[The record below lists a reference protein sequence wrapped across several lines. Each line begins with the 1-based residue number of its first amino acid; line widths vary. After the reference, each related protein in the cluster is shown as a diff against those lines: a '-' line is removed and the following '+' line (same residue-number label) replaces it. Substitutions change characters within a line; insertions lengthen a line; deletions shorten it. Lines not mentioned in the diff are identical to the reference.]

1 MKYVLDSSVALK
13 WVLPEPDVSKA
24 VQLRDDYHNG
34 VHELLAPD
42 IFPVETLHAL
52 TKAERRQRIAP
63 ANGWTL
69 WQSLLADAPA
79 MHSHVSQLGRA
90 YQIAS
95 AARIARV
102 SYLFLST
109 RPCTNRPR
117 TPGNRMS
124 SGCAAAGKG
133 DVEQV
138 LEELPLWQSRL
149 GESPPRG
156 G

>member
-79 MHSHVSQLGRA
+79 MHSHLSLLGRA

-95 AARIARV
+95 AARIGVYDCLYVALAEQEGCELITADGRLVASLQARFPFIRDLA
-102 SYLFLST
+102 S
-109 RPCTNRPR
+109 
-117 TPGNRMS
+117 
-124 SGCAAAGKG
+124 
-133 DVEQV
+133 
-138 LEELPLWQSRL
+138 LP
-149 GESPPRG
+149 
-156 G
+156 